1 MKVITSRDNPLFKQ
15 LRSIASDIR
24 EQRRLGMTVLDG
36 PHLVATYLERCGL
49 PRYLLVCD
57 AALQHPEVSR
67 LLAVHLAHV
76 AETEIIQLRESLF
89 REISGTQSPVG
100 IAAVIEIP
108 GTGSVPMANVDC
120 VVLDGVQDAGN
131 VGSILRTSA
140 AAGIPLV
147 VLGPGCAGAWTPR
160 VLRAAQG
167 AHFSLA
173 IREHVDLVAWL
184 SEYQGDSYAAVV
196 EASSTLY
203 DINIQTPTAWV
214 FGSEGSGIRA
224 EVLALCGNAVT
235 IPMALTSESLNVA
248 AAAAICIFES
258 VRRVLSSP
266 GD

>member
-36 PHLVATYLERCGL
+36 PHLVATYRERCGL

-67 LLAVHLAHV
+67 LLAVHLAHG

-167 AHFSLA
+167 AHFSLTIA
-173 IREHVDLVAWL
+173 EQSDLSAWL
-184 SEYQGDSYAAVV
+184 SAYSGTSYAAV
-196 EASSTLY
+196 ATGGSSLY
-203 DINIQTPTAWV
+203 DLRLQHPAAWV
-214 FGSEGSGIRA
+214 FGSEGRGIRG
-224 EVLALCGNAVT
+224 EILELCVNAFT
-235 IPMALTSESLNVA
+235 IPMATTSESLNVA
-248 AAAAICIFES
+248 AAVAIGIYEGFRQRQRMQLE
-258 VRRVLSSP
+258 
-266 GD
+266 